1 MLKFFTGKKFF
12 IRNLQAGIPPT
23 KGYQCHESKTA
34 DYFLF
39 DPSQVLPQYIV
50 YYKLGELAK
59 DPVPS
64 PSNIYV
70 FHEGKFI
77 PMEQFKALDM
87 EQKRIEEAK
96 RIEAAK
102 LQEEKDAE
110 EKKQKDREQAL
121 EAEKRKKEKGIHH
134 PENQITTKKHQH
146 RLTWV
151 TELPDQACD
160 SCSSHGTNFYRC
172 ASCEYYYCLIC
183 WENENKPSSFF

>member
-59 DPVPS
+59 VDPVPS

-77 PMEQFKALDM
+77 PMEQFTALDM

-102 LQEEKDAE
+102 LQEEKKRCRG
-110 EKKQKDREQAL
+110 KKN
-121 EAEKRKKEKGIHH
+121 KK
-134 PENQITTKKHQH
+134 T
-146 RLTWV
+146 
-151 TELPDQACD
+151 
-160 SCSSHGTNFYRC
+160 
-172 ASCEYYYCLIC
+172 
-183 WENENKPSSFF
+183 ENKL